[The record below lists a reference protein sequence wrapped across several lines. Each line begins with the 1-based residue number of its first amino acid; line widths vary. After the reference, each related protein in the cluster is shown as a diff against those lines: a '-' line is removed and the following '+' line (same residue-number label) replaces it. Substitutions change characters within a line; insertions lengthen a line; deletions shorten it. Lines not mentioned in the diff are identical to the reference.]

1 MAEPRRTRR
10 ATIVAWSFVAAQF
23 ALIGL
28 MVFAPRDQGFNLG
41 ATGRIVGMGLMVAGA
56 ALGLWSA
63 VYLGRGLTASPLP
76 NGSVDLVVSGPY
88 RWARHPM
95 YVAVMLFMAG
105 VAIRSGSWL
114 VVAAFGG
121 LVALFSVKARWE
133 EAHLSDAFPGYE
145 RYVGKTRRF
154 FPSPGTTSARSDTT
168 TTPQAKT
175 DEESR

>member
-1 MAEPRRTRR
+1 MAEPRRTGR

-28 MVFAPRDQGFNLG
+28 MVFAPRARGFDLG
-41 ATGRIVGMGLMVAGA
+41 AAGRIAGIGLMVAGG

-63 VYLGRGLTASPLP
+63 VYLGRGLTPSPLP
-76 NGSVDLVVSGPY
+76 NGSVDLVVAGPY

-121 LVALFSVKARWE
+121 LVVLFSVKARWE
-133 EAHLSDAFPGYE
+133 EAHLRDAFPGYE
-145 RYVGKTRRF
+145 RYGERTRRF
-154 FPSPGTTSARSDTT
+154 FPGPGTTSARSDTT
-168 TTPQAKT
+168 TTAQSTT

>member
-28 MVFAPRDQGFNLG
+28 MVFAPRDQGFDLG
-41 ATGRIVGMGLMVAGA
+41 AAGRIVGMGLMIAGA

-63 VYLGRGLTASPLP
+63 VYLGRGLTPSPLP
-76 NGSVDLVVSGPY
+76 NGSVDLVVAGPY

-121 LVALFSVKARWE
+121 LVVLFSVKARWE
-133 EAHLSDAFPGYE
+133 EAHLRDAFSGYE

-154 FPSPGTTSARSDTT
+154 LPSPGTTSARSDTT
-168 TTPQAKT
+168 PRPTTN
-175 DEESR
+175 EESR

>member
-1 MAEPRRTRR
+1 MAEPRRTRS

-28 MVFAPRDQGFNLG
+28 MVFAPRDQGFDLG
-41 ATGRIVGMGLMVAGA
+41 AAGQISGIGLMVAGG

-63 VYLGRGLTASPLP
+63 VYLGRGLTPSPLP
-76 NGSVDLVVSGPY
+76 NGSVDLVVAGPY

-105 VAIRSGSWL
+105 VAIRSGSWM

-133 EAHLSDAFPGYE
+133 EAHLRDTFPGYE

-154 FPSPGTTSARSDTT
+154 LPIPGTTSELSESA
-168 TTPQAKT
+168 TTPQPTT